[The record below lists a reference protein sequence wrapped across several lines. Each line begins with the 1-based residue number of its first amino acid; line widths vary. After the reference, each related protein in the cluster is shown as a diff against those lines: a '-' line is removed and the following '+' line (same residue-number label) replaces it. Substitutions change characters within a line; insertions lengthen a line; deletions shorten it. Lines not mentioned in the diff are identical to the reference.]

1 MKGFRNTLLSFQG
14 PHTSGNLESRNKK
27 RCFSNK
33 QTGSRIHV
41 RDDNYNNRSRIKT
54 LRDDDFMKKESH
66 PELVSGST
74 AWVVSCGFTLI
85 ELLVVVLI
93 IGILA
98 AVAVPQYQVAVTKSR
113 LSTII
118 PTVKGMADAL
128 ELYYLAN
135 GAYPPDGSQDF
146 GFDIQLPSSCTTV
159 TTTVG
164 TVCQNGD
171 VYDLLNYGAPSVFG
185 GSRKA
190 KVGYTIWL
198 EHSAQP
204 GVRQCV
210 AVTADNVANQ
220 VCKSLGGI
228 PSTGLTHTFAATGL
242 QGAVTSYDLP

>member
-1 MKGFRNTLLSFQG
+1 
-14 PHTSGNLESRNKK
+14 
-27 RCFSNK
+27 
-33 QTGSRIHV
+33 
-41 RDDNYNNRSRIKT
+41 
-54 LRDDDFMKKESH
+54 MKKDFTSILSS
-66 PELVSGST
+66 PKVSVGDLFLLKKENDRFPTTTLGNDATKKSGRT
-74 AWVVSCGFTLI
+74 ASAGFTLI

-98 AVAVPQYQVAVTKSR
+98 AVALPQYQVAVTKSR

-135 GAYPPDGSQDF
+135 GAYPPDASQDF
-146 GFDIQLPSSCTTV
+146 GFDIQLPSSCAGA
-159 TTTVG
+159 TTTIG

-198 EHSAQP
+198 AHSAQP

-210 AVTADNVANQ
+210 AVTADNMANQ

-228 PSTGLTHTFAATGL
+228 PSTGLTHTYAATAL

>member
-14 PHTSGNLESRNKK
+14 PHTSGNLESRDKM
-27 RCFSNK
+27 RSFSNQ
-33 QTGSRIHV
+33 QTGSWIHV

-54 LRDDDFMKKESH
+54 LRDDD
-66 PELVSGST
+66 LTTSGRT
-74 AWVVSCGFTLI
+74 ASAGFTLI

-146 GFDIQLPSSCTTV
+146 GFDIQLPSSCTGA

-210 AVTADNVANQ
+210 AVTADSVANQ
-220 VCKSLGGI
+220 VCKNLGGT

>member
-1 MKGFRNTLLSFQG
+1 MKEFRDVLSSPNVWRPTGCGDLFLLKKENDRFPTTTL
-14 PHTSGNLESRNKK
+14 GN
-27 RCFSNK
+27 
-33 QTGSRIHV
+33 
-41 RDDNYNNRSRIKT
+41 
-54 LRDDDFMKKESH
+54 DDFMKKESH

-74 AWVVSCGFTLI
+74 AWVVSRGFTLI

-98 AVAVPQYQVAVTKSR
+98 AVAMPQYQVAVAKSR

-118 PTVKGMADAL
+118 PTVKGMADTL

-146 GFDIQLPSSCTTV
+146 GFDIQLPSSCAGA

-198 EHSAQP
+198 DHSAQP

-220 VCKSLGGI
+220 VCKNLGGT
-228 PSTGLTHTFAATGL
+228 PSTGQTHTYAATAL
-242 QGAVTSYDLP
+242 QGPVTSYDLP